1 MDMLL
6 SIFSSAAASSGVT
19 DVGLSIMIIT
29 LLGFLYKYTLLPIHL
44 KVHKIPSESD
54 ITKIIESGMN
64 QSIKEISIIVKKLD
78 NIEEKLKTLDNS
90 DITADINM
98 KEIRR
103 DIESV
108 KTILN
113 QFHGHMMYGRRAG
126 NIVNQELK

>member
-6 SIFSSAAASSGVT
+6 SIFSSAATSSGVT
-19 DVGLSIMIIT
+19 DVGLSIMILT
-29 LLGFLYKYTLLPIHL
+29 LLGFLYKYVLLPIHL
-44 KVHKIPSESD
+44 KVHEMPSETD

-64 QSIKEISIIVKKLD
+64 QSIKEISFIVKKLD
-78 NIEEKLKTLDNS
+78 DIEEKLKTLDS
-90 DITADINM
+90 FDVTADINM

-113 QFHGHMMYGRRAG
+113 QFHGHMMYGRRASD
-126 NIVNQELK
+126 IVNQELK